1 MQDIIITNRKWVR
14 SKDGW
19 ISGVIEGLA
28 KGHGFD
34 PNMLRLIWLLSVFV
48 FGSGILVYLF
58 LSFVLPRED
67 RINDYDQK
75 KILGVC
81 VRLAQRTG
89 LELGLVRMLTAG
101 AFIISG
107 GMATLVYLLMFFFVD
122 EKPASRNFF
131 NY

>member
-1 MQDIIITNRKWVR
+1 MQDIIVTNKKWVR

-19 ISGVIEGLA
+19 VSGVIEGLGN
-28 KGHGFD
+28 GHGFD

-48 FGSGILVYLF
+48 FGSGIFIYLF

-67 RINDYDQK
+67 RLNDYNQS

-81 VRLAQRTG
+81 VKLAQRTG

-107 GMATLVYLLMFFFVD
+107 GLATLVYLLMYFFVD